1 MEKEEKIYE
10 EKIKNK
16 KVLILFGNKNKKK
29 KIYENEKM
37 EKDKNQIL
45 PLDYLTLEKAIKYD
59 KRSFKILYWS
69 IFSLK
74 QPIINMLSFFKMFK
88 ITESCIPM
96 QMKLI
101 RFLLMLILNLFI
113 NSMTIT
119 QNYFKNKYDYFN
131 GKYNIEETDAVK
143 IKIDP
148 LERLSYAMTHCFPE
162 VFFTFF
168 ICMIS
173 QFIINFIFFKIRREL
188 CLISINEK
196 KENINKEV
204 QKLIK
209 KAKVRYIIFSFINLI
224 CMIIFFI
231 YLTNFTT
238 AYSGGALDYIGAGIW
253 TFIFLQILPVISS
266 LIISLLRYYGMKKK
280 HEGMYKMSQVLLA

>member
-1 MEKEEKIYE
+1 MDKG
-10 EKIKNK
+10 KNK
-16 KVLILFGNKNKKK
+16 
-29 KIYENEKM
+29 
-37 EKDKNQIL
+37 IL

-74 QPIINMLSFFKMFK
+74 QPLINMLSFFKMFK

-119 QNYFKNKYDYFN
+119 QNYFKDKYDYFN
-131 GKYNIEETDAVK
+131 RKYNLEKTDAVK

-148 LERLSYAMTHCFPE
+148 LERLSYAMNHCFPE
-162 VFFTFF
+162 VIFTFF

-196 KENINKEV
+196 KRE
-204 QKLIK
+204 
-209 KAKVRYIIFSFINLI
+209 
-224 CMIIFFI
+224 
-231 YLTNFTT
+231 
-238 AYSGGALDYIGAGIW
+238 
-253 TFIFLQILPVISS
+253 
-266 LIISLLRYYGMKKK
+266 
-280 HEGMYKMSQVLLA
+280 YK